1 METREESIE
10 RIMKKLRRA
19 GESRRTF
26 AFDIELRDSRGSVV
40 DSFKG
45 TSRDFKTDD
54 DNGVERA
61 VEVMEKKIRE
71 SLEDYPNVFSI
82 AGSAG
87 EIRKGNRTII
97 NDIIPVEI
105 EEDEMPMPTPLV
117 QQQVNP
123 IQKKEADKPQ
133 ETEEHQRQMSMDSLN
148 DIFETLN
155 VMGDAFGVHGLGNIN
170 SLENKKMAFVIQMRD
185 NQLKAQQ
192 REREQLGTIKSQET
206 KITELS
212 TEISLLKKNME
223 KLKSEN
229 EKMKNRLDKQKPK
242 MAEYEKLKTKNGR
255 IAAIAGDALGHIM
268 AGALSHTKYGA
279 LLGITEE
286 IQTPQEED
294 DDDEMMQQQQEE
306 PQAQVVRVED
316 GEE

>member
-54 DNGVERA
+54 DNGVDRA

-105 EEDEMPMPTPLV
+105 EEDEMPMPAPLV

-133 ETEEHQRQMSMDSLN
+133 ETEEHQQQMSMDSLD

-192 REREQLGTIKSQET
+192 REKEQLGTIKTQET
-206 KITELS
+206 KITELA
-212 TEISLLKKNME
+212 TEISMLKKE
-223 KLKSEN
+223 IDELKIEN
-229 EKMKNRLDKQKPK
+229 KGMKERLDKQKPK
-242 MAEYEKLKTKNGR
+242 MEEYKRLKTKNGR
-255 IAAIAGDALGHIM
+255 IAAVAGESLGHILS
-268 AGALSHTKYGA
+268 AALSHTKYGA
-279 LLGITEE
+279 LLGIMEDAQQPGE
-286 IQTPQEED
+286 DED
-294 DDDEMMQQQQEE
+294 DEQPQQPQQPQNEPSVEVVEE
-306 PQAQVVRVED
+306 N
-316 GEE
+316 